1 MNTRR
6 TFLKNTTASVA
17 GATLLG
23 TGAFSAWAHP
33 TPVQGDLTIQQV
45 IDQIIATIPGGKLE
59 QTVDTIKQGEGSQK
73 CTGVV
78 TTFMDN
84 AEVIKKAAS
93 LGANFIVSHEPTFY
107 NHLDNTE
114 WLENDPVYQYK
125 KKLIADNGIVVWR
138 FHDYWH
144 RHRPDGIT
152 EGFLEEANW
161 KKYQSKDSEKPNL
174 LTLPS
179 ASVKDIALELKKK
192 LDLKR
197 PFIVGDAS
205 MKVTKVGLRL
215 GASGGASQINML
227 SKEDIELLVVGEI
240 NEWETAE
247 YVRDAQ
253 TAGIRKAM
261 IIIGHQRSE
270 EPGMKYLV
278 GWMNKKFPGLKTT
291 HVVAGDSFQVV

>member
-6 TFLKNTTASVA
+6 NFIKTTGASLA
-17 GATLLG
+17 GATVLG
-23 TGAFSAWAHP
+23 TGMFPAWGNP
-33 TPVQGDLTIQQV
+33 VPVQGDLTIQQV
-45 IDQIIATIPGGKLE
+45 IEQIIATIPGGKLE
-59 QTVDTIKQGEGSQK
+59 QTVDTVKQGDASQK

-93 LGANFIVSHEPTFY
+93 LGANFIITHEPTFY
-107 NHLDNTE
+107 NHLDSTD
-114 WLENDPVYQYK
+114 WLVNDPVYQYK
-125 KKLIADNGIVVWR
+125 KKLIADSGMVVWR

-152 EGFLEEANW
+152 EGFLEAVDW
-161 KKYQSKDSEKPNL
+161 KQYQQADKPNIMKV
-174 LTLPS
+174 PA

-205 MKVTKVGLRL
+205 MQVTKVGLRL
-215 GASGGASQINML
+215 GASGGNSHITML
-227 SKEDIELLVVGEI
+227 GQEDIELLVVGET
-240 NEWETAE
+240 NEWETPE

-253 TAGIRKAM
+253 TAGIRKAL
-261 IIIGHQRSE
+261 IILGHQRSE
-270 EPGMKYLV
+270 EPGMKYLE
-278 GWMNKKFPGLKTT
+278 GWMAKKFPGIKTT
-291 HVVAGDSFQVV
+291 HVESGDAFQVV

>member
-23 TGAFSAWAHP
+23 SGVLSAWANP
-33 TPVQGDLTIQQV
+33 TPVQGNLTIQQV
-45 IDQIIATIPGGKLE
+45 IDQIIATIPGGPLS
-59 QTVDTIKQGEGSQK
+59 QTVDTIKQGDGSQK
-73 CTGVV
+73 CAGVV

-93 LGANFIVSHEPTFY
+93 LGANFIISHEPTFY
-107 NHLDNTE
+107 NHLDNTD
-114 WLENDPVYQYK
+114 WLANDPVYQYK

-152 EGFLEEANW
+152 EGFLETTGW
-161 KKYQSKDSEKPNL
+161 KKYQSKDSEKPNIL
-174 LTLPS
+174 SLPK

-192 LDLKR
+192 LNLQR
-197 PFIVGDAS
+197 TFIVGDAD
-205 MKVTKVGLRL
+205 MQTTKVGLRL
-215 GASGGASQINML
+215 GASGGMSQISML
-227 SKEDIELLVVGEI
+227 SQEDIEVLISGEI

-247 YVRDAQ
+247 YARDAK
-253 TAGIRKAM
+253 TAGIRKAL

-270 EPGMKYLV
+270 EPGMKYLE
-278 GWMNKKFPGLKTT
+278 GWMRKKFPDIKTT
-291 HVVAGDSFQVV
+291 HVDSGDSFQAV